1 MSNFTSF
8 SDLAKKQANARKT
21 DKYTP
26 AELRRVVL
34 AESSAAL
41 LALSDSKIVSDADLS
56 RLMQTGFGL
65 SIGPYMRAL
74 FPPQVN
80 PANPMDVVPPAYR
93 EAAAEKAAAIAEAGD
108 AASAQ
113 AAEEA
118 AAIAE
123 AGDAALPAPPH
134 DFRDKTVRCGDL
146 MFEPVGRPYI
156 GKGDDGYHK
165 HWFQVSGPYFGEG
178 EYFNDEE
185 GKDTVEAGKDQ
196 DSEFW
201 RALEG
206 KKQKPHGWF

>member
-8 SDLAKKQANARKT
+8 SDLAKKQANAGKT
-21 DKYTP
+21 DYTP

-41 LALSDSKIVSDADLS
+41 LALSDSKIVSDADLM
-56 RLMQTGFGL
+56 RLMQTGFGP

-80 PANPMDVVPPAYR
+80 PANPMDVPPAYR
-93 EAAAEKAAAIAEAGD
+93 EALT
-108 AASAQ
+108 

-123 AGDAALPAPPH
+123 AGDAALSAPPH

-156 GKGDDGYHK
+156 GKGDDGFHK
-165 HWFQVSGPYFGEG
+165 HWFQDSGPYFGEG